1 MHPAMDTL
9 RAVPPQVYGPH
20 RRAITSAACWS
31 PETTLQAGVRCRRP
45 GQTRSGDARVRIHY
59 LLSSHTV
66 DG

>member
-1 MHPAMDTL
+1 MPTATDTL

-20 RRAITSAACWS
+20 RRAISSAVCWS
-31 PETTLQAGVRCRRP
+31 PDTTLQAGDRCHRP
-45 GQTRSGDARVRIHY
+45 AQTRSGAARVHIHY